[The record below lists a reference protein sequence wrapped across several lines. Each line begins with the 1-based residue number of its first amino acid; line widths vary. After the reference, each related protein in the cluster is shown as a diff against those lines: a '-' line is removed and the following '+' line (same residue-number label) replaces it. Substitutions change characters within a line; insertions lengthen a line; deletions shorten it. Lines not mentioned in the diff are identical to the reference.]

1 MTQLRR
7 RKLREDM
14 IAAVHET
21 PIDATGMI
29 VRAAIIHIED
39 GTGVA
44 LHLQTEIARDG
55 IGGGTRMTV

>member
-1 MTQLRR
+1 
-7 RKLREDM
+7 M
-14 IAAVHET
+14 IAAVHGT
-21 PIDATGMI
+21 PIDATGRI